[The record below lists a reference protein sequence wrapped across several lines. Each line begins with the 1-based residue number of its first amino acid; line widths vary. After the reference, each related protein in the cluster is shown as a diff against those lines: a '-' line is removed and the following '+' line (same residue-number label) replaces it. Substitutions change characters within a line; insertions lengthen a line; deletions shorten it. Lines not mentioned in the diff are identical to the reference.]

1 MLTKI
6 SFQREPYL
14 ANADRT
20 DYFTNNWDICFHYN
34 MPESKKENL
43 KSSESAQ
50 EENHFD
56 FPDSLSARIISF
68 VPNLKRAFPK
78 NTKADNSYAQ

>member
-1 MLTKI
+1 MLTEQI
-6 SFQREPYL
+6 TLPITGIFVFITTCQ
-14 ANADRT
+14 NQ
-20 DYFTNNWDICFHYN
+20 
-34 MPESKKENL
+34 KKENL

-68 VPNLKRAFPK
+68 VPNLKRDFPK
-78 NTKADNSYAQ
+78 NTRPDNSYAQ